1 MSMRENPRSRDAEPA
16 TAITLAGRLLIDNAL
31 FNKGTAFTAD
41 ERRQFGLLGFLPPQV
56 ETIETQVGR
65 AYRAYQAKPSDIERH
80 IYLRQLQD
88 ENETLFYR
96 LVLEHIE
103 EMMPIVYTPV
113 VGQACQQFSDIYR
126 RPRGLFLAYP
136 DRADLDASFAGIRR
150 NAEVIVVTDGERIL
164 GLGDQ
169 GAGGMGISIGKLS
182 LYTLIG
188 GISPARTLPI
198 LLDVGTNNEER
209 LNDPAYIGW
218 RHERITGQD
227 YDDFIEMFVTA
238 VSRRYPN
245 ALLQWEDFSSAHAA
259 PLLERYRDRLCTFN
273 DDIQGTAAVATGT
286 ILAAME
292 VAGGRLTD
300 QRFVML
306 GAGSAGIGIREQLI
320 RTMVRHGLDEAG
332 AGARFYIL
340 DSKGLIHDGRGDLS
354 AAKRA
359 VAQPASAIDGWRG
372 TSLADVVHHARPTV
386 LLGATGEPGVF
397 TEAIIREMA
406 AHTGLPIV
414 FPMSNPTSRAEAIPE
429 DLLKWTD
436 GRALVAT
443 GSPFSPVTH
452 GGRKHVIAQSN
463 NSYIFPAIGLAVRA
477 AGIRRITDELFMTA
491 AEALRD
497 TSPALQDRDA
507 SLLPALRDIRSVARH
522 IARAV
527 ALEAQAQGLTEPLE
541 ETQLDRRLDEAMW
554 FPAYRR
560 LVPA

>member
-1 MSMRENPRSRDAEPA
+1 MKEQTEQTVAV
-16 TAITLAGRLLIDNAL
+16 TLTGRLLIDNAL
-31 FNKGTAFTAD
+31 FNKGTAFTAQ
-41 ERRQFGLLGFLPPQV
+41 ERRQLGLLGFLPPQV
-56 ETIETQVGR
+56 ETIETQVTR
-65 AYRAYQAKPSDIERH
+65 AYRAYQAKPTDIERH

-136 DRADLDASFAGIRR
+136 DRADLDTCLAGVRR
-150 NAEVIVVTDGERIL
+150 HAEVIVVTDGERIL

-169 GAGGMGISIGKLS
+169 GAGGMGISIGKLA

-188 GISPARTLPI
+188 GVHPAHTLPI
-198 LLDVGTNNEER
+198 CLDAGTNNEER

-218 RHERITGQD
+218 RHERITGQA

-238 VSRRYPN
+238 VNRRYPD

-259 PLLERYRDRLCTFN
+259 PILARYRDRLCTFN

-292 VAGGRLTD
+292 VAGGRLTE

-320 RTMVRHGLDEAG
+320 RTMIRHGLDEA
-332 AGARFYIL
+332 AASAQFYVL
-340 DSKGLIHDGRGDLS
+340 DSKGLIHDGRSDLS

-359 VAQPASAIDGWRG
+359 VAQSASAVEGWRG
-372 TSLADVVHHARPTV
+372 TALADVVHHARPTV

-406 AHTGLPIV
+406 AHTERPII
-414 FPMSNPTSRAEAIPE
+414 FPMSNPTSRAEAIPA
-429 DLLKWTD
+429 DLLHWTD

-443 GSPFSPVTH
+443 GSPFAPVTR
-452 GGRKHVIAQSN
+452 GGRIHVIAQSN

-477 AGIRRITDELFMTA
+477 TGIRRITDELFMTA
-491 AEALRD
+491 AEALKE
-497 TSPALQDRDA
+497 TSPALQDPDA
-507 SLLPALRDIRSVARH
+507 SLLPALRNIRSVARH

-527 ALEAQAQGLTEPLE
+527 ALEAQAQGLADPLE
-541 ETQLDRRLDEAMW
+541 EDRLERRLDEAMW